1 MLAMI
6 LQFNNLFQLLI
17 VVNFK
22 LIRNRYLKINP
33 IVICLSTRSEQKN
46 RLNWENRKKITEKT
60 EQKKKPIKPIKILK
74 NQPVWFRFYKQKTK
88 KTKPKKTR
96 KKPEPNRKNRSKTG
110 KNWENRAKSVWSSF
124 GFFLKISVW
133 LFFLIKTKPNRK

>member
-1 MLAMI
+1 MFAMI

-46 RLNWENRKKITEKT
+46 RLNWENRKKITEKA

-74 NQPVWFRFYKQKTK
+74 NQPVRFGFISKKPKNWTEAKKNRK
-88 KTKPKKTR
+88 KTV
-96 KKPEPNRKNRSKTG
+96 PNRKTEPKPRKPSQNR
-110 KNWENRAKSVWSSF
+110 KNQAKPVWT
-124 GFFLKISVW
+124 GFFPK
-133 LFFLIKTKPNRK
+133 KPNWT